1 MIVVDTNVL
10 AYLWLPG
17 PRAAAA
23 EKLLRADSDWNAPL
37 LWRSEFRSILAG
49 CLRRGDMKFEEALRI
64 AADAEEQMSGREFD
78 VPSAD
83 VLRLVQNSTCSAYD
97 CEFVALAQELDVP
110 LVTSDKAILRAFP
123 SVARAL
129 E

>member
-1 MIVVDTNVL
+1 MIVVDTNIL

-23 EKLLRADSDWNAPL
+23 EKLLLADSDWNAPL

-49 CLRRGDMKFEEALRI
+49 YLRRGDVTMEGALRTV
-64 AADAEEQMSGREFD
+64 ADVEEEMTGREFD

-83 VLRLVQNSTCSAYD
+83 VLRLVQQSACSAYD
-97 CEFVALAQELDVP
+97 CEFVALARDLGVP
-110 LVTSDKAILRAFP
+110 LVTSDKAILKAFP
-123 SVARAL
+123 AVARAL
-129 E
+129 Q